1 MATIRNIA
9 QLAGVSVPTVSWVLN
24 DQRVDPVMALKVRK
38 AAQTL
43 VLESN
48 LVVRE
53 SFGQCLVKINQK
65 KLKGEKYD

>member
-1 MATIRNIA
+1 MARIRNIA
-9 QLAGVSVPTVSWVLN
+9 QLAGVSVPTVSRVLN

-48 LVVRE
+48 LVVSE
-53 SFGQCLVKINQK
+53 SCGQC
-65 KLKGEKYD
+65 

>member
-48 LVVRE
+48 LVVSE
-53 SFGQCLVKINQK
+53 SCGQC
-65 KLKGEKYD
+65 

>member
-9 QLAGVSVPTVSWVLN
+9 QLAGVSVPTVSRVLI

-53 SFGQCLVKINQK
+53 
-65 KLKGEKYD
+65 

>member
-53 SFGQCLVKINQK
+53 SCGQCLVKINQK
-65 KLKGEKYD
+65 KTERRKI

>member
-43 VLESN
+43 DLESN
-48 LVVRE
+48 LVVSE
-53 SFGQCLVKINQK
+53 SCGQC
-65 KLKGEKYD
+65 

>member
-1 MATIRNIA
+1 MATIRNFA

-48 LVVRE
+48 LVVSE
-53 SFGQCLVKINQK
+53 SCGQC
-65 KLKGEKYD
+65 

>member
-24 DQRVDPVMALKVRK
+24 DQRVDLVMALKVRK

-48 LVVRE
+48 LVVSE
-53 SFGQCLVKINQK
+53 SCGQC
-65 KLKGEKYD
+65 

>member
-1 MATIRNIA
+1 MATIRTIV
-9 QLAGVSVPTVSWVLN
+9 QLAGVSVPTVSRVLN
-24 DQRVDPVMALKVRK
+24 DQRVDPIMTLKVRK

-53 SFGQCLVKINQK
+53 
-65 KLKGEKYD
+65 

>member
-43 VLESN
+43 VLESK
-48 LVVRE
+48 LVVSE
-53 SFGQCLVKINQK
+53 SCGQC
-65 KLKGEKYD
+65 

>member
-9 QLAGVSVPTVSWVLN
+9 QLAGVSVPTVSRVLN

-43 VLESN
+43 DLESN
-48 LVVRE
+48 LVVSE
-53 SFGQCLVKINQK
+53 SCGQC
-65 KLKGEKYD
+65 